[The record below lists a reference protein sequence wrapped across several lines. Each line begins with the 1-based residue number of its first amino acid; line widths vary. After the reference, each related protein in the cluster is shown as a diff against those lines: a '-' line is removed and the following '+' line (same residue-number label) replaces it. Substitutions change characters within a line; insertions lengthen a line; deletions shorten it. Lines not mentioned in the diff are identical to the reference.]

1 MSQNGDRVRML
12 DNSALQ
18 RAIIVGTFLQIVT
31 VVLGHFGNLL
41 MLHEVG
47 FLFAGM
53 MISATVGYLYA
64 QDVSK
69 GYGRGAYG
77 GAIAGGVCAGIG
89 IAVSVLLGDMAPAVL
104 LLRTAISVLT
114 GAVGGIF
121 GQMAADW
128 E

>member
-1 MSQNGDRVRML
+1 ML
-12 DNSALQ
+12 DKPALK
-18 RAIIVGTFLQIVT
+18 RAILVGTPLQMVT
-31 VVLGHFGNLL
+31 VVLGHFGGLL
-41 MLHEVG
+41 AAYEIG

-77 GAIAGGVCAGIG
+77 GAIAGGACALVG
-89 IAVSVLLGDMAPAVL
+89 IAASVLLGDMAPTVL
-104 LLRTAISVLT
+104 MVRTLICVVT
-114 GAVGGIF
+114 GAVGGIY

-128 E
+128 A